1 MSKLVECKACGK
13 DIAKGV
19 KKCPNC
25 GKDQRNWFMRHKI
38 ISFIGIIVIFSIIG
52 SALSDDDEVVKEPVS
67 DTTNEAEAESTEE
80 KKEEPKEETVE
91 DSEKA
96 FKIGEPATVGDVA
109 FTIKG
114 VEEVNEINSGNE
126 FIDNVTTE
134 GKFVILDIDVKN
146 EKSEAI
152 TINSNFFKLTN
163 GETTYDPTTSGE
175 VMMAMMGD
183 DDFFLTQINPGLN
196 KSGKVAFEVAGDLD
210 LSKNVLVASTGF
222 FGTESVEIS
231 LTK

>member
-1 MSKLVECKACGK
+1 MSKLVECKACSK
-13 DIAKGV
+13 DVAKGV
-19 KKCPNC
+19 KKCPHC

-38 ISFIGIIVIFSIIG
+38 MSFLGIIAIIIIASSIG
-52 SALSDDDEVVKEPVS
+52 SGDE
-67 DTTNEAEAESTEE
+67 A
-80 KKEEPKEETVE
+80 VE
-91 DSEKA
+91 DSGNDVITEVEAEETEENVEETKDEPA
-96 FKIGEPATVGDVA
+96 EDIEESFKIGEPAIVGDVT
-109 FTIKG
+109 FTVKD
-114 VEEVNEINSGNE
+114 VEEVNEITSGNE

-152 TINSNFFKLTN
+152 TINSSFFKLTN
-163 GETTYDPTTSGE
+163 GETTYEPTTSGE
-175 VMMAMMGD
+175 VMMAMMGE

-210 LSKNVLVASTGF
+210 LSKNVLSASTGF